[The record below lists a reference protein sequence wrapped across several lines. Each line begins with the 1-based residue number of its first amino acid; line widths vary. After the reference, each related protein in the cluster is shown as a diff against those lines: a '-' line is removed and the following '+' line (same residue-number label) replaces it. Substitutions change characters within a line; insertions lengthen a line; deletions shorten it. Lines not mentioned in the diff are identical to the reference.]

1 MILGVDKP
9 FVVCY
14 NNYTATVKERDFDM
28 AKVKNTDN
36 IPMGSCVCSVC
47 GVRKDNLEFGFYLNR
62 KTKDGYRVR
71 TNTCCASCS
80 KEKGKEI
87 RDAKKVAKAM
97 GRPRPKIG
105 DLCDCCKRPVYKK
118 RDDIPDGIE
127 GRWSWQCDHD
137 HETGKFRGWICKTCN
152 TGVCSDTISAAENAL
167 NYLRNTKDDNNRT

>member
-62 KTKDGYRVR
+62 KTKDGYRLR

>member
-1 MILGVDKP
+1 
-9 FVVCY
+9 
-14 NNYTATVKERDFDM
+14 M

-62 KTKDGYRVR
+62 KTKDGYRLR